1 MSDLFASLPH
11 NWFVAWPLW
20 KQSVTM
26 AAAVL
31 VFRFLYK
38 AVIVR
43 WLLKIRD
50 SYEYDF
56 LDDLLNAFNTPI
68 QAFLLIFAFYLFL
81 IFSPLGSLSTHPS
94 LDKIIRSTLVICI
107 IWGIYNLCSAGHG
120 FIVEAMHRAN
130 LNFDEGL
137 ADLIS
142 ATTHILCI
150 MLGFT
155 MVAREWNY
163 DISAFI
169 ASLGIGAMALA
180 FAAKDSLANIFGS
193 FIIILE
199 RPFTIGDWISANNV
213 EGTVEKIS
221 FRSTCVRTFYQEL
234 VYIPNSL
241 LSNTPITN
249 FTKRQKYRIQISL
262 GLTYDTTRQQ
272 LETVCQQIRQLCSGL
287 DEIYSDG
294 IDVNFFE
301 FADSSLNIRIVCY
314 SKAPNYSVY
323 LNAREKIHLG
333 IMRIMEENNVS
344 CAFPSRSIYL
354 ATTPPQ
360 DSTKDL
366 RNAEGVRIKKLPDT
380 LPAEAAGQ
388 TKPENKAL
396 SEAKATSVAATHT
409 RYPHD
414 GTASHQPGPDR

>member
-11 NWFVAWPLW
+11 NWLSVWPLW

-26 AAAVL
+26 AAIVL
-31 VFRFLYK
+31 LFRFIYK

-43 WLLKIRD
+43 WLFKVRD
-50 SYEYDF
+50 TYEYDF
-56 LDDLLNAFNTPI
+56 LDDLLNAFDTPI
-68 QAFLLIFAFYLFL
+68 RAFLLILALYLFL

-94 LDKIIRSTLVICI
+94 LDKIIRSTLIICI

-120 FIVEAMHRAN
+120 FIIEIMRRAN
-130 LNFDEGL
+130 LNFDAGL

-142 ATTHILCI
+142 AAVHIFCI
-150 MLGFT
+150 ILGLA

-199 RPFTIGDWISANNV
+199 RPFTIGDWISANNI

-262 GLTYDTTRQQ
+262 GLTYGTTRQQ
-272 LETVCQQIRQLCSGL
+272 LETVCQQIRQMCSSL
-287 DEIYSDG
+287 DEVFSDG

-314 SKAPNYSVY
+314 AKAPNHSVY
-323 LNAREKIHLG
+323 LNTREKVNLE
-333 IMRIMEENNVS
+333 IMRIMEENKVS

-354 ATTPPQ
+354 ETSLPKNTSP
-360 DSTKDL
+360 DL
-366 RNAEGVRIKKLPDT
+366 RKAEGVRIKKIPEALA
-380 LPAEAAGQ
+380 AEKTGQ
-388 TKPENKAL
+388 MKTKKNVLTVEKTPSQTE
-396 SEAKATSVAATHT
+396 
-409 RYPHD
+409 
-414 GTASHQPGPDR
+414 

>member
-120 FIVEAMHRAN
+120 FIVEVMHRAN

-213 EGTVEKIS
+213 EGTVEKS
-221 FRSTCVRTFYQEL
+221 PSV
-234 VYIPNSL
+234 
-241 LSNTPITN
+241 
-249 FTKRQKYRIQISL
+249 
-262 GLTYDTTRQQ
+262 
-272 LETVCQQIRQLCSGL
+272 
-287 DEIYSDG
+287 
-294 IDVNFFE
+294 
-301 FADSSLNIRIVCY
+301 
-314 SKAPNYSVY
+314 APAS
-323 LNAREKIHLG
+323 
-333 IMRIMEENNVS
+333 
-344 CAFPSRSIYL
+344 
-354 ATTPPQ
+354 
-360 DSTKDL
+360 
-366 RNAEGVRIKKLPDT
+366 
-380 LPAEAAGQ
+380 
-388 TKPENKAL
+388 AL
-396 SEAKATSVAATHT
+396 SIRNWFIFPTPS
-409 RYPHD
+409 
-414 GTASHQPGPDR
+414 